1 VWPQATTEELR
12 EGLDQ
17 AIEVMR
23 GYSSAIR
30 DDVVSIKQLCP
41 ITHPRAKRF
50 LRQWGAEKIGASL
63 FLCV

>member
-1 VWPQATTEELR
+1 
-12 EGLDQ
+12 
-17 AIEVMR
+17 MR

-50 LRQWGAEKIGASL
+50 LRQWGAEKIGTSL
-63 FLCV
+63 FYVYDGGLASGRHALL

>member
-1 VWPQATTEELR
+1 M
-12 EGLDQ
+12 
-17 AIEVMR
+17 MR

-50 LRQWGAEKIGASL
+50 LRQWGAEKIGTSHSS